1 MENISNGNGAS
12 ASGPKESTVCSK
24 LNSGSG
30 GFFQVSTAVLAT
42 CIEGPVTEVTAA
54 VRALENVDSCNPMGE
69 KEKGVFEYMIEPK
82 DEKDIR
88 RDIFGLACEK
98 NWPILSVRSAEMTLE
113 EIFLKL
119 TSGEYVAP
127 VKEAAAEE
135 KTEGSEE

>member
-1 MENISNGNGAS
+1 MNGLPLRGENSDF
-12 ASGPKESTVCSK
+12 E
-24 LNSGSG
+24 
-30 GFFQVSTAVLAT
+30 QVSVGIFLHTAFVL
-42 CIEGPVTEVTAA
+42 VHFA
-54 VRALENVDSCNPMGE
+54 VRALENVDSCNPMRE

-98 NWPILSVRSAEMTLE
+98 NWPILSMRSTEMTLE

-135 KTEGSEE
+135 KTEGSAE